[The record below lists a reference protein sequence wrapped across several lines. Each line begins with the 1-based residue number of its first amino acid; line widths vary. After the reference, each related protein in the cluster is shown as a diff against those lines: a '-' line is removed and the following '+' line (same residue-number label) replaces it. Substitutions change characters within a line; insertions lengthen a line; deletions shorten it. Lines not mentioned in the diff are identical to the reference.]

1 MKRFAQKFDS
11 GYCPGTILLELFA
24 NKWSLILLQH
34 IGATGPARFNDLFR
48 GIPRISEKVL
58 AQTLDLLE
66 RDGLIDKR
74 IYVEAPPHTEY
85 TATPLGQTLLPL
97 LDRLKTWCDDHR
109 EEILAH
115 RGGWD
120 RRHP

>member
-1 MKRFAQKFDS
+1 MKRFARKFDS

-34 IGATGPARFNDLFR
+34 IGAAGPVRFNDLFR
-48 GIPRISEKVL
+48 DIPRISEKVL
-58 AQTLDLLE
+58 ARTLDLLE

-74 IYVEAPPHTEY
+74 IYAEAPPHTEY
-85 TATPLGQTLLPL
+85 AATPLGRTLLPL

-109 EEILAH
+109 EELFAH
-115 RGGWD
+115 REGWE

>member
-1 MKRFAQKFDS
+1 MKRFSRKFDDD
-11 GYCPGTILLELFA
+11 YCPGTIVLELLA
-24 NKWSLILLQH
+24 NKWAPILLQY
-34 IGATGPARFNDLFR
+34 IGTAGRVRFNDLFR

-85 TATPLGQTLLPL
+85 AATALGRSLLPL
-97 LDRLKTWCDDHR
+97 LDSLKEWCDDHR
-109 EEILAH
+109 DEILRN
-115 RGGWD
+115 RGRWD
-120 RRHP
+120 RNRP